1 MAKTRTANSKTAK
14 SRKPATKPARA
25 RGLSLH
31 LGLNSVDP
39 RHYAGWSGDLMAC
52 EFDAHDMAALATAQ
66 KLKPTVLLTAKATRA
81 GALKALRA
89 AARALT
95 AGDLFFLTYSGH
107 GGQIPDVSSE
117 EDDKMD
123 ETWCLFD
130 GELID
135 DELFN
140 ELARFAPGVRI
151 IVLSDSCHSGTV
163 TRARPPQGLAGAGR
177 SKMMPPSVAMRTYT
191 MHQPFYDKLQRQVA
205 ADARSTRTVDP
216 DSALAQLHAGS
227 TQRLTQLSGKM
238 TAAVILISGC
248 QDNQTSLDGDHNG
261 AFTEQLLR
269 VWNEGR
275 FRPRDG
281 SYVNFHAA
289 IKAGMPPTQSPNL
302 FTLGRA
308 GAFARQRPFTI

>member
-1 MAKTRTANSKTAK
+1 
-14 SRKPATKPARA
+14 
-25 RGLSLH
+25 
-31 LGLNSVDP
+31 
-39 RHYAGWSGDLMAC
+39 MAC
-52 EFDAHDMAALATAQ
+52 EFDAHDMTALATAQ

-81 GALKALRA
+81 AVLKALRA
-89 AARALT
+89 AARTLG

-107 GGQIPDVSSE
+107 GGQLPDVSGE

-130 GELID
+130 SELID
-135 DELFN
+135 DELYN
-140 ELARFAPGVRI
+140 ALGRFADGVRI

-163 TRARPPQGLAGAGR
+163 TRARPPQGLSGAAR
-177 SKMMPPSVAMRTYT
+177 SKMMPPSVALRTYT
-191 MHQPFYDKLQRQVA
+191 MHQAFYDKLQRQVA
-205 ADARSTRTVDP
+205 TDARGARVVDP
-216 DSALAQLHAGS
+216 DSALAQLHAGA

-238 TAAVILISGC
+238 QAAVILISGC

-269 VWNEGR
+269 IWSEGR

-289 IKAGMPPTQSPNL
+289 IKAGMPPTQTPNL